1 MNNKLFIPIHGI
13 SEARMDDM
21 RVRLEG
27 YHMFDRYGDARLAEK
42 YKHFGFATVVPK
54 IKDGKP
60 MCFLRMLGCSY
71 VFFPCGWQDDKC
83 ARKAFAWAEFLNKR
97 IIFEEDGRCR

>member
-1 MNNKLFIPIHGI
+1 MNNRLFIAMYVP
-13 SEARMDDM
+13 RLDDL

-42 YKHFGFATVVPK
+42 YKHFGFATVVPG
-54 IKDGKP
+54 DRW
-60 MCFLRMLGCSY
+60 FRRLLGCSY
-71 VFFPCGWQDDKC
+71 VYMPSGWWDDAT
-83 ARKAFAWAEFLNKR
+83 ARKVFAWAEFLNKR